1 MFKVKLNS
9 LTKPELPELD
19 DEFAKD
25 VSEFDTLDAYKAD
38 VRANLEKRA
47 AEQADNKFRTEI
59 LRQACDNI
67 VADIPE
73 VMVDDKLE
81 EMIRGYAANYGMTDR
96 NISLDKLKEMMGL
109 DDATLNNSLRPAAEF
124 QVKNDLLIDAIVKAE
139 NIEITDE
146 DTDEYLKKVGEDV
159 NAKPE
164 DLIKYFGMDF
174 IKEEC
179 KKDKA
184 NSIMFDSAVVV
195 EAKPEE
201 AAEAETEEKPKAKRS
216 TKAKKA
222 EEQAE

>member
-1 MFKVKLNS
+1 M
-9 LTKPELPELD
+9 
-19 DEFAKD
+19 
-25 VSEFDTLDAYKAD
+25 
-38 VRANLEKRA
+38 RANLEKRA

-96 NISLDKLKEMMGL
+96 KISLDKLKEMMGL

>member
-1 MFKVKLNS
+1 M
-9 LTKPELPELD
+9 P
-19 DEFAKD
+19 
-25 VSEFDTLDAYKAD
+25 
-38 VRANLEKRA
+38 
-47 AEQADNKFRTEI
+47 
-59 LRQACDNI
+59 
-67 VADIPE
+67 
-73 VMVDDKLE
+73 
-81 EMIRGYAANYGMTDR
+81 
-96 NISLDKLKEMMGL
+96 
-109 DDATLNNSLRPAAEF
+109 ATA
-124 QVKNDLLIDAIVKAE
+124 VIYVKAE

-201 AAEAETEEKPKAKRS
+201 AAEVETEEKPKAKRS